1 VTATQDREI
10 RTIKATEKALAERN
24 EYEENQKSEMARVSK
39 ERAVALAE
47 IERDQQLAIQN
58 ERKQQEVMATEVAR
72 RQAIELAEQ
81 QRQIVVT
88 NEQKKREAADKDRLV
103 VSAEREQ
110 AAQTVTT
117 VQATE
122 AANREAKIRVIE
134 AEREAQKAMI
144 EQKNKIELDALRKQR
159 EAEAQAKAL
168 KETANAEAEASL
180 KQAETVRVQAQA
192 EVEAAKLRAEAAKAA
207 ASATGLAD
215 ADVLKAKAD
224 AAMREAEA
232 VRAKGLAEAEAEKA
246 KAEALAAY
254 DGVAQRVELLKL
266 QLDAQVRIEIAKA
279 EALGSALASMNIK
292 MIGDP
297 NAAASLLRLVTMAD
311 GIGEVLK
318 ATPEPV
324 KEVGKQLVEKVT
336 GQPLSLS
343 DAEPKDVQP
352 VANPNADLAKLMP
365 EIIQMI
371 ENKMDLDAI
380 KNQCVRD
387 VLVSLSEKST
397 KKEKA
402 VIEKAQQALETLPVL
417 NDLPFEDLYLRVT
430 VK

>member
-1 VTATQDREI
+1 
-10 RTIKATEKALAERN
+10 
-24 EYEENQKSEMARVSK
+24 MARVSK

-81 QRQIVVT
+81 QRQIAVT
-88 NEQKKREAADKDRLV
+88 NEQKRREAADKDRLV
-103 VSAEREQ
+103 VSAQREE
-110 AAQTVTT
+110 AAQAVTT

-122 AANREAKIRVIE
+122 AANREAKIKVIE

-168 KETANAEAEASL
+168 KETASAEAEASL

-207 ASATGLAD
+207 ASATGLAE
-215 ADVLKAKAD
+215 ADILKAKAD

-246 KAEALAAY
+246 KAEALAAF

-279 EALGSALASMNIK
+279 QSLGSALASMNIK

-297 NAAASLLRLVTMAD
+297 NAAAALLRMVTMAD
-311 GIGEVLK
+311 GIGEVMK

-324 KEVGKQLVEKVT
+324 KEVGKQLIESFT
-336 GQPLSLS
+336 GKPLPLSS
-343 DAEPKDVQP
+343 SNGNDGKDDKP
-352 VANPNADLAKLMP
+352 ASNPNVDIAQLMP
-365 EIIQMI
+365 EILAMI
-371 ENKMDLDAI
+371 EKKMDLEAI
-380 KNQCVRD
+380 KNQSVRE
-387 VLVSLSEKST
+387 VLVALSEKAT

-402 VIEKAQQALETLPVL
+402 TIEKAQQALETVPVL
-417 NDLPFEDLYLRVT
+417 NDLPFEELYLRAT